1 MKITKIAFLF
11 LYISIAGVI
20 FSCNNHKEVSTKK
33 KVAIDSLSYFM
44 QKMRQVD
51 SSSANQLLYV
61 DSALVIA
68 NKVQLKIKVGELLKY
83 KSHLEVKSYKYQEA
97 IGTSKKLLKLISSSD
112 SLTLASQF
120 MRIGYNYYMLSK
132 KDSAYPYFDKSK
144 NIFLSLKDSANTGR
158 VMSYMAIILSDYGNY
173 IESDQYAVD
182 ALNYIKSS
190 DKYYLTSVYNCLAI
204 SAKLRED
211 YLDAIYWYDK
221 AIKESKSNKDKIT
234 YLSNKANALRYLN
247 NYKESVLLLD
257 SLSKDTYVKNNPK
270 INAKVTDNLAFN
282 TWLFKPKENVL
293 PKLLSAL
300 HIRLTLD
307 DKNGLNASYA
317 HLTEYFSVK
326 NKQVANKF
334 ATKMYDN
341 AVQLKN
347 PNYQLDALQ
356 KIIENNRS
364 DNLKKYY
371 LKYIH
376 LRDSIAHIDFSKKNH
391 FAKLQYDSAKNREEN
406 LLLKVSSSEKELSIV
421 KEKNKNVI
429 IFAISGSTIIFLL
442 FLAYKRKQQHQI
454 EKRTDIYKTEQR
466 IAKKVHDE
474 VANNVVNIMNNIQYT
489 DKSTYNLL
497 DDLEKV
503 YLLTRDISRE
513 NNSIETGENFENYLK
528 SMINSFSNID
538 VTLILNG
545 FYNVQ
550 LSNLTSIKQI
560 ELYRILQELLI
571 NMKNHSKASLVAIT
585 FKKEGTTYFIKYSDN
600 GVGVDLKNINFKS
613 GLKNMETRI
622 DAISGTINFETS
634 PNNGFKA
641 FISFKS

>member
-11 LYISIAGVI
+11 FYITIAGII
-20 FSCNNHKEVSTKK
+20 FSCNNHKEGSTKK
-33 KVAIDSLSYFM
+33 KEAIDSLSYFM

-51 SSSANQLLYV
+51 IPSTNQLLYV
-61 DSALVIA
+61 DSALVIS
-68 NKVQLKIKVGELLKY
+68 NKEQLKSKVGEILKY
-83 KSHLEVKSYKYQEA
+83 KSHLEGKSYKYQKA
-97 IGTSKKLLKLISSSD
+97 IGTSKKLLELISSND
-112 SLTLASQF
+112 SLTFASQL

-182 ALNYIKSS
+182 ALNYIKQS

-221 AIKESKSNKDKIT
+221 AINESKSNKDKIT
-234 YLSNKANALRYLN
+234 YLNNKANALRYID
-247 NYKESVLLLD
+247 NYEESILLLD
-257 SLSKDTYVKNNPK
+257 SLLKDTYVKNNPK

-282 TWLFKPKENVL
+282 TWIFKPKENVL
-293 PKLLSAL
+293 PRLLSAL
-300 HIRLTLD
+300 HIRLTID

-317 HLTEYFSVK
+317 HLTDYFSVK
-326 NKQVANKF
+326 NKKVANKF

-347 PNYQLDALQ
+347 PNYQLEALQ
-356 KIIENNRS
+356 KIIENNQS

-371 LKYIH
+371 LKYIN

-406 LLLKVSSSEKELSIV
+406 LLLKVSSSEKELSLA
-421 KEKNKNVI
+421 KEKNKNFI
-429 IFAISGSTIIFLL
+429 IFAVSGSIIAFML

-454 EKRTDIYKTEQR
+454 EKRTDVYKTERR

-489 DKSTYNLL
+489 DKSKYNLL

-513 NNSIETGENFENYLK
+513 NNSVETGENFENYLK
-528 SMINSFSNID
+528 SMVSSFNTND
-538 VTLILNG
+538 VTIILNG
-545 FYNVQ
+545 FYNVHF
-550 LSNLTSIKQI
+550 SNLTPNKQI

-585 FKKEGTTYFIKYSDN
+585 FKKEDGRYFIKYSDN
-600 GVGVDLKNINFKS
+600 GVGADLKNVIFKN

-622 DAISGTINFETS
+622 DAISGTIKFETS
-634 PNNGFKA
+634 PNNGFKT

>member
-1 MKITKIAFLF
+1 MKLTKIAFLF
-11 LYISIAGVI
+11 FYISIAGVI
-20 FSCNNHKEVSTKK
+20 FSCTNHKEVSTKK
-33 KVAIDSLSYFM
+33 KVSIDSLSYFM

-51 SSSANQLLYV
+51 ISSANQLLYV
-61 DSALVIA
+61 DSALVIS
-68 NKVQLKIKVGELLKY
+68 NKEQLKSKTGELLKY
-83 KSHLEVKSYKYQEA
+83 KSHLEVKSNKYQEA
-97 IGTSKKLLKLISSSD
+97 IGTSKKLLKLISSRD
-112 SLTLASQF
+112 SLTTASQF

-182 ALNYIKSS
+182 ALNYIKPS

-221 AIKESKSNKDKIT
+221 AIKESKSNTDKIT
-234 YLSNKANALRYLN
+234 YISNKANALRYLN
-247 NYKESVLLLD
+247 NHKESILLLD
-257 SLSKDTYVKNNPK
+257 SLSRDTYVKNNPK

-300 HIRLTLD
+300 HIRLTIN

-317 HLTEYFSVK
+317 HLTDYFSVK
-326 NKQVANKF
+326 NKKVANKF

-347 PNYQLDALQ
+347 PNYQLEALQ
-356 KIIENNRS
+356 KIIENNQS

-376 LRDSIAHIDFSKKNH
+376 LLDSIAHIDFSKKNH

-406 LLLKVSSSEKELSIV
+406 LLLKVSSSEKELSLA
-421 KEKNKNVI
+421 KEKNKNFI
-429 IFAISGSTIIFLL
+429 IFAISGSTILFML

-489 DKSTYNLL
+489 DKSKYNLL

-513 NNSIETGENFENYLK
+513 NNSVETGENFENYLK
-528 SMINSFSNID
+528 SMISSFNTND
-538 VTLILNG
+538 VTIILNG

-550 LSNLTSIKQI
+550 LSNLTPNKQI

-571 NMKNHSKASLVAIT
+571 NMKNHSEASLVAIT
-585 FKKEGTTYFIKYSDN
+585 FKKEGARYFIQYSDN
-600 GVGVDLKNINFKS
+600 GVGADLKNINFKN

-622 DAISGTINFETS
+622 DAISGTIKFETS
-634 PNNGFKA
+634 PNNGFKT